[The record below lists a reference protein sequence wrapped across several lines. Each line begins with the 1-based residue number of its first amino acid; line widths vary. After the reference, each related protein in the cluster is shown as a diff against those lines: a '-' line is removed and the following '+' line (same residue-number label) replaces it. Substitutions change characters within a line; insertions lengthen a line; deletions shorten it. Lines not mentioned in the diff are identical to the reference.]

1 MIEVFNIINILLGL
15 TMFVIAFGFVI
26 VYLSEE
32 D

>member
-1 MIEVFNIINILLGL
+1 MIEVFNIINLLLGL
-15 TMFVIAFGFVI
+15 TMCVVAFGFVI